1 MADAF
6 TSDTYNALCREA
18 EDYLGRGLTEQ
29 ARELLLKAVSLI
41 GTRSR
46 ARSLLADACMAL
58 GLWSE
63 AGEQLEQ
70 LITLE
75 LGSVQHH
82 YRLGQVLEE
91 LQEKDKA
98 LDNYRVVLDLEPSH
112 RGASVAV
119 SRMTGRA
126 AETGPEP
133 EPPAGPARMP
143 SMTASGEVQ
152 VFPDDP
158 GAEDVF
164 ATSGDVENL
173 LRDIG
178 VGQSGE
184 AETGVNEL
192 LSSVGINLGPAVEE
206 EKPAVEV
213 TDVSTLMGSPP
224 GNTPGEEDGF
234 SLESV
239 FGRAPEPVSTAA
251 SRTPAPAPEPAGGEP
266 FDFTSIFRTA
276 LEPTADLPPA
286 TPGPSAA
293 EDEPVQPVQ
302 PAQAAGPADSEP
314 LLQSIFG
321 EPAMHTGPFP
331 PVQAPSVETPPAEA
345 TPFSAGTGSE
355 PILQAV
361 FGEVEPASPAGQSVP
376 EPATGTVTEQ
386 AEPEPPLPSIFWE
399 EPPVPGEPASSI
411 LEVEEPVPVEPPV
424 SAPPVGQPLIEETT
438 TPAESAPPEGDG
450 DVPPMSGSPS
460 IEASEPEPAEP
471 AAAAPAE
478 PSVLETL
485 PPLEVFFMAGADET
499 PDAGADETPEAVA
512 GAAPV
517 AAAEPVIEPIPVEQ
531 EQPVLVQLPAEPA
544 VETPPEG
551 AEPGVDGGA
560 FSLEIIFGAAASG
573 GDQQVPL
580 SGDAAGIVPE
590 PVPAGTG
597 IDGARPPQEPASV
610 DGASAESEV
619 EAPGSMPAAASD
631 ADSGAATGGA
641 EVVQT
646 HVPALFDI
654 HHAGQDD
661 LLVVDLIEGGLE
673 LKLAYLMAFD
683 SSLTITADGPRRIL
697 SGTGMMVLGQAF
709 RSPVTLSLAVGDLV
723 RGDRLVFS
731 DAGVSFAEAG
741 TDLLPSMLR
750 VEGAGGQALAFTG
763 GRFARIPLSGQPV
776 SARAACVLL
785 VPAGAEVSPD
795 PDNPGFIRLEGDG
808 SLLVSP

>member
-1 MADAF
+1 VADAF

-119 SRMTGRA
+119 SRMAGRA
-126 AETGPEP
+126 AEAGPEP
-133 EPPAGPARMP
+133 ELPAGPVRMP
-143 SMTASGEVQ
+143 SSPVSGEVHI
-152 VFPDDP
+152 FPDEP

-178 VGQSGE
+178 VGQTGE
-184 AETGVNEL
+184 AETGVTEL
-192 LSSVGINLGPAVEE
+192 LSSVGINLSPAVEE
-206 EKPAVEV
+206 EKPPVEV
-213 TDVSTLMGSPP
+213 TDVSTLMGTPE
-224 GNTPGEEDGF
+224 TPGHEAGF

-239 FGRAPEPVSTAA
+239 FGGAPEPVSAA
-251 SRTPAPAPEPAGGEP
+251 AAQVPTPAPEPAGAEP

-276 LEPTADLPPA
+276 LEPAGEKPPA
-286 TPGPSAA
+286 TPGPAA
-293 EDEPVQPVQ
+293 ASVEPARPD
-302 PAQAAGPADSEP
+302 QAAAPAESEP

-321 EPAMHTGPFP
+321 EPATQAEPSPAVPAP
-331 PVQAPSVETPPAEA
+331 PVETPPDEVPSFAVGA
-345 TPFSAGTGSE
+345 GSE

-361 FGEVEPASPAGQSVP
+361 FGTLEPASPAGPSVA
-376 EPATGTVTEQ
+376 EPASGAAAEP

-399 EPPVPGEPASSI
+399 EPPVPGGPAPSI
-411 LEVEEPVPVEPPV
+411 LEAGKPAPAEPPV
-424 SAPPVGQPLIEETT
+424 SAPQVEQPALEEIFA
-438 TPAESAPPEGDG
+438 PADSGPQEGPGVVAPASEA
-450 DVPPMSGSPS
+450 PS
-460 IEASEPEPAEP
+460 VETSEPEPAEP
-471 AAAAPAE
+471 ASAPQE
-478 PSVLETL
+478 PSVLEEL
-485 PPLEVFFMAGADET
+485 PLLEAVFMADAET
-499 PDAGADETPEAVA
+499 APDAAPDAVA
-512 GAAPV
+512 DAT
-517 AAAEPVIEPIPVEQ
+517 AEPVADATAEPVADATAEPVAVPMPVEQ
-531 EQPVLVQLPAEPA
+531 EEAAVVQLPAEPA

-551 AEPGVDGGA
+551 AGSGVDGGA
-560 FSLEIIFGAAASG
+560 FSLEIVFGAAASG
-573 GDQQVPL
+573 GDQPVPP
-580 SGDAAGIVPE
+580 SGDAAGAA
-590 PVPAGTG
+590 PAGGG
-597 IDGARPPQEPASV
+597 IDGTQTTLEPASV
-610 DGASAESEV
+610 DGASAEPEG
-619 EAPGSMPAAASD
+619 EAPGSMPAPASD
-631 ADSGAATGGA
+631 ADAGAAPGGA
-641 EVVQT
+641 EVVET

-654 HHAGQDD
+654 HPAGQDD

-683 SSLTITADGPRRIL
+683 SSMTITAEGPRRIL

-709 RSPVTLSLAVGDLV
+709 RSPVTLSLAEGDLV

-731 DAGVSFAEAG
+731 DAGISFTEAG

-763 GRFARIPLSGQPV
+763 GRIARIPLSGQPV

-808 SLLVSP
+808 SLLVSS